1 MTQLLEL
8 GLAAEQILLNAE
20 AGQSQIVGGAVN
32 RPAVGVTSLTNTVSG
47 LDLRIAVVDIVN
59 PLPPELA
66 NFTIRSI
73 SINGRRNIT
82 AQAWTLLW
90 QQIWATKFP
99 SQALAVSRQG
109 DTQLSRHQVTLK
121 EIIVPGTNQTLL
133 QALGPAP
140 AAGVIP
146 IGTPL
151 EIAVQP
157 LLDVEAGQELDL
169 AVIDVTVTPGGQL
182 STVYADSSQNL
193 QDLPQVPP
201 GAVLGWYGNLT
212 QIPLGYVL
220 CDGTLDT
227 PDLTAQFITDPDPDL
242 QFVYV
247 KKTAI

>member
-1 MTQLLEL
+1 MTQILEL

-20 AGQSQIVGGAVN
+20 PLQSQVVGGAVN
-32 RPAVGVTSLTNTVSG
+32 RPQVGVTSLTNTIAG

-59 PLPPELA
+59 PLPPEITNYA
-66 NFTIRSI
+66 IRSI
-73 SINGRRNIT
+73 TINGRRLTT
-82 AQAWTLLW
+82 AQTWTQLW

-109 DTQLSRHQVTLK
+109 QTQLSQHQVTLK
-121 EIIVPGTNQTLL
+121 EIIVPGTGQTLL
-133 QALGPAP
+133 EALGAAP

-146 IGTPL
+146 IATPD

-169 AVIDVTVTPGGQL
+169 AVIDVTVTLGGQL
-182 STVYADSSQNL
+182 STVYADSSQRL

-212 QIPLGYVL
+212 QIPPGYVL

-227 PDLTAQFITDPDPDL
+227 PDLSAQFITDPDPD
-242 QFVYV
+242 QQYV
-247 KKTAI
+247 LILRQA